1 MNTKETVKRIVDIL
15 PDDTTLDDVIH
26 ALYVKTKFDN
36 GLNEILD
43 GRGIS
48 HQEAKRRLQNLL
60 QEIL

>member
-1 MNTKETVKRIVDIL
+1 VDIL

-48 HQEAKRRLQNLL
+48 HQEAKRRLQKW
-60 QEIL
+60 IK

>member
-15 PDDTTLDDVIH
+15 PDDTTIDDVIH

-43 GRGIS
+43 GCGIS
-48 HQEAKRRLQNLL
+48 HQEAKRRLQKW
-60 QEIL
+60 IK

>member
-48 HQEAKRRLQNLL
+48 HQEAKRRLQKW
-60 QEIL
+60 IK